1 MGCKVQISEIAK
13 VKGGKRL
20 PKGVHLQSKQN
31 AHPYIR
37 VRDFNC
43 RTLELND
50 AFEYVDDETQ
60 KSIRQYIV
68 STGDVLVTI
77 VGTIGL
83 TAIVGQSLDGA
94 SLTENCVKI
103 SGLDSVDSEYLYYY
117 LSSPF
122 GQQEIA
128 RRTVGAVQPKLPIK
142 NIRSMEI
149 DYPTREERE
158 RIVALLSLLDDKVEF
173 NSRINDYLA
182 ELVRAEFSYRFGS
195 GTPTTNLGDVMS
207 ISTQSLKPSACAG
220 EIWEHYSIPAFD
232 ESRRPVFEPADGIKS
247 NKYVI
252 DNNCILISKLNPST
266 KRLWLPFCTSER
278 PVCSTEFIVYKP
290 KKPEH
295 KSFYYAAVDSAA
307 FTDFLLAHVTGS
319 TGSRQRTQ
327 PKATLNYPTPNPS
340 VEEIEDFCGFADPI
354 IAKWQLNE
362 QESAQLESLRDA
374 LLPKLMSGEIDV
386 SEVELPTLPNNHF
399 QEDE

>member
-1 MGCKVQISEIAK
+1 MGSKVVRVGDIATINSSQYSPKEKWSHIQYLDTGSVTKGSISDLQQLDPAVDKIPSRARRK
-13 VKGGKRL
+13 VF
-20 PKGVHLQSKQN
+20 
-31 AHPYIR
+31 
-37 VRDFNC
+37 D
-43 RTLELND
+43 
-50 AFEYVDDETQ
+50 
-60 KSIRQYIV
+60 KSIVYSMVRPNQEHYAFLDNPPTDMLV
-68 STGDVLVTI
+68 STGFSVIDAKTELVSP
-77 VGTIGL
+77 G
-83 TAIVGQSLDGA
+83 
-94 SLTENCVKI
+94 
-103 SGLDSVDSEYLYYY
+103 YLYYS
-117 LSSPF
+117 LTTAEATEHFQSLAEQCVS
-122 GQQEIA
+122 
-128 RRTVGAVQPKLPIK
+128 T
-142 NIRSMEI
+142 
-149 DYPTREERE
+149 YPTLGVGDLSAYEIVLPSLDIQRAIE
-158 RIVALLSLLDDKVEF
+158 RILGDLDDKIKL
-173 NSRINDYLA
+173 NSQLNDYLA

-207 ISTQSLKPSACAG
+207 ISTQLLKPSACAG

-386 SEVELPTLPNNHF
+386 SEVELPMQPNNHLS
-399 QEDE
+399 DC

>member
-94 SLTENCVKI
+94 NLTENCVKI

-182 ELVRAEFSYRFGS
+182 ELG
-195 GTPTTNLGDVMS
+195 
-207 ISTQSLKPSACAG
+207 
-220 EIWEHYSIPAFD
+220 
-232 ESRRPVFEPADGIKS
+232 
-247 NKYVI
+247 
-252 DNNCILISKLNPST
+252 
-266 KRLWLPFCTSER
+266 
-278 PVCSTEFIVYKP
+278 
-290 KKPEH
+290 
-295 KSFYYAAVDSAA
+295 
-307 FTDFLLAHVTGS
+307 
-319 TGSRQRTQ
+319 
-327 PKATLNYPTPNPS
+327 
-340 VEEIEDFCGFADPI
+340 
-354 IAKWQLNE
+354 
-362 QESAQLESLRDA
+362 DA
-374 LLPKLMSGEIDV
+374 LFNRECPQSNEPNAILSDIAQVTMGQSPSGSSYNEDGNG
-386 SEVELPTLPNNHF
+386 EVF
-399 QEDE
+399 Y

>member
-94 SLTENCVKI
+94 NLTENCVKI

-182 ELVRAEFSYRFGS
+182 ELGDALFNRECPQSNEPNAILSDIAQVTMGQSPSGSSYNEDGNGEVFYQGRAEFGAFFPRRRLFTTEPKRMAREGDTLMSVRAPVGDLNIANEDCCIGRGLAAIHSENNQSFVHYLVRAQGRQLDTFNGDGTVFGS
-195 GTPTTNLGDVMS
+195 INGKALKKLPVYLPSSDV
-207 ISTQSLKPSACAG
+207 IARL
-220 EIWEHYSIPAFD
+220 
-232 ESRRPVFEPADGIKS
+232 ESRLEPI
-247 NKYVI
+247 
-252 DNNCILISKLNPST
+252 
-266 KRLWLPFCTSER
+266 
-278 PVCSTEFIVYKP
+278 
-290 KKPEH
+290 
-295 KSFYYAAVDSAA
+295 
-307 FTDFLLAHVTGS
+307 
-319 TGSRQRTQ
+319 
-327 PKATLNYPTPNPS
+327 
-340 VEEIEDFCGFADPI
+340 
-354 IAKWQLNE
+354 
-362 QESAQLESLRDA
+362 DA
-374 LLPKLMSGEIDV
+374 LIRRNDDEMQALERMRDTLLPRLMSGEIDV
-386 SEVELPTLPNNHF
+386 SKVDLTQPNNHF